1 MTSLFQFIMY
11 MLLGKHW
18 IKWDMVQGY
27 KMAIFVNEA
36 EIEMERMK
44 VQDATERHEKLQK
57 DMVALEASP
66 LTDPLTL
73 LDPSLHED
81 KREVEK
87 MLFKIKE
94 ERKEQLL
101 TFKNQIKSASN
112 DIQIA
117 DGALQKIYSITYST
131 RRKYD
136 YMKNYKIVDTYADKN
151 K

>member
-1 MTSLFQFIMY
+1 
-11 MLLGKHW
+11 MLLGKRW

-44 VQDATERHEKLQK
+44 VQDATERHEKLQR
-57 DMVALEASP
+57 DMAELEASP

-136 YMKNYKIVDTYADKN
+136 YMKDYKIVDTYADKN